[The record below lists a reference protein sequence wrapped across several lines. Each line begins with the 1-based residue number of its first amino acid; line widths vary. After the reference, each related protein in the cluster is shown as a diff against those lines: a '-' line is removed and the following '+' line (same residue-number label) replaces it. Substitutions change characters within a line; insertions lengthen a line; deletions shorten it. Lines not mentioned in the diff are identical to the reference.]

1 MLSENLKQLRK
12 QKGLSQGEL
21 ATKLNVVRQT
31 VSKWEQGLSVPD
43 SEMLIRIADALDTSV
58 NIMLGEVVPQSES
71 DDLKIIAA
79 KLETLNEQFAQS
91 NERKRKTWRIVFI
104 VVAVISACAF
114 LSGLVS
120 CIYTV
125 AANHALSN
133 GSFSTGIIG
142 GYDGPTSIYVSSVP
156 FRAIPLIV
164 AGVALVVSIVGI
176 ARTKRH

>member
-31 VSKWEQGLSVPD
+31 ISKWEQGLSVPD
-43 SEMLIRIADALDTSV
+43 SEMLIRISDALDTSV
-58 NIMLGEVVPQSES
+58 NIILGEVVPQSES
-71 DDLKIIAA
+71 DDMKIIAA
-79 KLETLNEQFAQS
+79 KLETLNEQFALS
-91 NERKRKTWRIVFI
+91 NERKRKSWRIVFI

-142 GYDGPTSIYVSSVP
+142 GYDGPSSIYVSSVS

-164 AGVALVVSIVGI
+164 AGVTLVVSIVGI

>member
-31 VSKWEQGLSVPD
+31 ISKWEQGLSVPD

-71 DDLKIIAA
+71 DDMKIIAA
-79 KLETLNEQFAQS
+79 KLETLNEQFALS
-91 NERKRKTWRIVFI
+91 NERKRKSWRIVFI

-142 GYDGPTSIYVSSVP
+142 GYDGPTSIYVSSVS

>member
-133 GSFSTGIIG
+133 GRFSTGIIG
-142 GYDGPTSIYVSSVP
+142 GYDGPTSIYVSSVS

>member
-31 VSKWEQGLSVPD
+31 ISKWEQGLSVPD
-43 SEMLIRIADALDTSV
+43 SEMLIRISDALDTSV
-58 NIMLGEVVPQSES
+58 NIILGEVVPQSES
-71 DDLKIIAA
+71 DDMKIIAA
-79 KLETLNEQFAQS
+79 KLETLNEQFALS
-91 NERKRKTWRIVFI
+91 NERKRKSWRIVFI

-142 GYDGPTSIYVSSVP
+142 GYDGPTSIYVSSVS